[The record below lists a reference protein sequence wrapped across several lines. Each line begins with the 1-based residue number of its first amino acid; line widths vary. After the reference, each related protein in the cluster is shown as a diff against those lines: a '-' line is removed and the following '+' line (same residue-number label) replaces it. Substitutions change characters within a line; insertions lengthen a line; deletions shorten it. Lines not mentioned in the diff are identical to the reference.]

1 MRRLA
6 GSSSDFAAFGWERAR
21 HSDARRRSRKIFQC
35 VVDLTVFCVLP
46 LAGLVV
52 FWAGGPGS
60 GSLVGLSVLEA
71 LAVAGLGVQVV
82 LYARPA
88 RGAA

>member
-1 MRRLA
+1 MTRAAALA
-6 GSSSDFAAFGWERAR
+6 RPSSAWWTA
-21 HSDARRRSRKIFQC
+21 
-35 VVDLTVFCVLP
+35 FCVLP

-52 FWAGGPGS
+52 FWVGGPG
-60 GSLVGLSVLEA
+60 GGLLVALLLLEV

-82 LYARPA
+82 LYARLA